1 MKIYKS
7 STVIHMTAYV
17 DGHPRRV
24 NFDDTMR
31 GQGMYVTGDEK
42 LQAAIEA
49 HPWFGQRFRLASTL
63 NPEPEAAKPVEEKK
77 NTEVKVSDIASAQEY
92 LADKFGVSRSKI
104 RTRKAIE
111 DFASANGI
119 TIKW

>member
-17 DGHPRRV
+17 DGHPRRI

-31 GQGMYVTGDEK
+31 GQGMFVTGDEK
-42 LQAAIEA
+42 LQKAIEA
-49 HPWFGQRFRLASTL
+49 HPWFGNRFRLAEELSD
-63 NPEPEAAKPVEEKK
+63 EPVAAEPVEEK

-111 DFASANGI
+111 DFAAANGI